1 MKKIFIVIGII
12 AALFLLTWGVCE
24 VAESDYYNYA
34 GYVIEVGEDSD
45 GNTTI
50 VTLSGNVEST
60 FTVKWY
66 TKMKAPK
73 KQPIAVG
80 DRVMLTTTHYSDT
93 NIKKM
98 KVSPAYSF
106 EGVLVYMDG
115 LVSPFVLSTQKETGA
130 RYLVSIVG
138 PDVNMLSDI
147 DAGDTVKVYHEYP
160 ISMST
165 VTVTYEAVTKL
176 SDGSI
181 GDLTAED
188 TAFIES
194 QGYKLRGN
202 AE

>member
-1 MKKIFIVIGII
+1 
-12 AALFLLTWGVCE
+12 
-24 VAESDYYNYA
+24 
-34 GYVIEVGEDSD
+34 
-45 GNTTI
+45 
-50 VTLSGNVEST
+50 
-60 FTVKWY
+60 
-66 TKMKAPK
+66 
-73 KQPIAVG
+73 
-80 DRVMLTTTHYSDT
+80 MLTTTHYSDT

-98 KVSPAYSF
+98 KVSPGYSI

-138 PDVNMLSDI
+138 PDVKMLSDI

-181 GDLTAED
+181 GDLTTGD